1 MPSEKSRPLWDLV
14 ERSRLEIRALAKRHH
29 ARHISV
35 FGSVARGEETDQSDI
50 DFLVDFEPRSSLL
63 DLLHLQDDLSELL
76 RRPVDVVSA
85 GGLRPRD
92 KHIREE
98 AVRV

>member
-1 MPSEKSRPLWDLV
+1 MLHNSSRPLWDLV
-14 ERSRLEIRALAKRHH
+14 QGSRVEIRNVARRHH

-50 DFLVDFEPRSSLL
+50 DFLVEFEPKSSLL
-63 DLLHLQDDLSELL
+63 DLLHLQDDLSGLL
-76 RRPVDVVSA
+76 RQPVDVVSA

-92 KHIREE
+92 NHIREE
-98 AVRV
+98 SVQV